1 MAKQANRKSSNAMIP
16 SGRPAALTDVAAL
29 RARAR
34 KSIDKG
40 AIT

>member
-16 SGRPAALTDVAAL
+16 TGTPAALTDVATL

-34 KSIDKG
+34 R
-40 AIT
+40 